1 VGFCSLDGVSDPA
14 AVAPF
19 ACPRCACQ
27 VTERF
32 YGPCAECRR
41 ELATAFGADQRDVEA
56 AQSEAARFEPAMHV
70 TPNQVATKD

>member
-1 VGFCSLDGVSDPA
+1 MSDSA

-19 ACPRCACQ
+19 ACPRCARQ

-41 ELATAFGADQRDVEA
+41 ELAAAFGAEQRDVA
-56 AQSEAARFEPAMHV
+56 AGPSEPARFEPAMHV
-70 TPNQVATKD
+70 TPNQVATKE